1 MPRIHPTAI
10 VESTAEIADDVEIG
24 PYCVIGP
31 KVTIGS
37 GCRLVAH
44 VHVTGVTSIGART
57 RMLPFCSLGTPPQS
71 ARYRGGA
78 TKLVIGADCDLREGV
93 TMNTGTEDGGGIT
106 TVGDHGLFMVNSH
119 VGHDCHVGNHITFA
133 NSATLGGH
141 CIVGDHVI
149 IGGMS
154 AAHQFTRIGS
164 GAMIAGMTGLR
175 ADVIPYGLAIGA
187 IGRLGGL
194 NLVGMRRRKL
204 KRESINAVRHA
215 YGKLFSG
222 PGLFQDRIDAVE
234 REFGADEAVGE
245 IIAFVRAA
253 SDRPLCQP
261 GGHHED

>member
-1 MPRIHPTAI
+1 MARIHPTASI
-10 VESTAEIADDVEIG
+10 ESSAEIADDAEIG

-31 KVTIGS
+31 HVTIGS
-37 GCRLVAH
+37 ACRLTAH
-44 VHVTGVTSIGART
+44 VHVTGITSIGART
-57 RMLPFCSLGTPPQS
+57 RILPFSSLGTPPQS
-71 ARYRGGA
+71 LRYRGGA
-78 TKLVIGADCDLREGV
+78 TKLVVGADCDLREGV

-119 VGHDCHVGNHITFA
+119 VGHDCHVGSYVTFA

-141 CIVGDHVI
+141 CVVGDYVI
-149 IGGMS
+149 MGGLS
-154 AAHQFTRIGS
+154 AAHQFTRIGA

-204 KRESINAVRHA
+204 VRESINAVRHA
-215 YGKLFSG
+215 YEKLFSG
-222 PGLFQDRIDAVE
+222 PGLFAARVDAVANE
-234 REFGADEAVGE
+234 YAHDAAVSE
-245 IIAFVRAA
+245 IVAFIRNH